1 MKVAFLTLGCKVNSY
16 ETEKMKL
23 QMEQAGHLVVSFQ
36 EAADVYIINT
46 CTVTNIA
53 DRKSRK
59 MLHRARRMNENAIVV
74 AAGCYVDSAR
84 QRGEVDDS
92 VDIFLSNAD
101 KDTMVEVIEEA
112 VRKKGLQVSQET
124 SSAGEHI
131 SGAARAEEHTRAYIK
146 VQNGCNQYCTYC
158 IIPYVR
164 GPLTSRAPQEVV
176 AEAERLAGQGV
187 QEVVLTGIH
196 LSSYGVDWRNE
207 KIDANTFLQQQGEP
221 LLQLIRQ
228 ISRVD
233 GIERIRLGSLE
244 PRIIT
249 EEFAGKLAEIP
260 EVCPHF
266 HLSLQSGCD
275 ATLRRMN
282 RHYTTEEY
290 LEKLRILR
298 KYFEHPAVTTD
309 IIVGFPQE
317 TQEEFETTCAFARKA
332 GFAQIHV
339 FKYSCRKG
347 TIADAMDGQME
358 ENCKAQRSDT
368 LLAVEQELESE
379 YLSYFMDRVEE
390 VLLEEVTQIDG
401 KDYLIGYNERYVRI
415 AVPVTG
421 VADGRTRCNTIAS
434 VRILGHLTDEILLGA
449 WK

>member
-249 EEFAGKLAEIP
+249 EEFAGNLAEIP

-317 TQEEFETTCAFARKA
+317 TQEEFETTCAFAQKA

-339 FKYSCRKG
+339 FKYSRRKG